1 MCLFQIHWSFGWHDF
16 LRLGMTCQLS
26 FMGVTIP
33 FGVTLKMRPYF
44 GGGGDNAIHSHS
56 NGLQAYYFSKS
67 QD

>member
-1 MCLFQIHWSFGWHDF
+1 MIFSDLV
-16 LRLGMTCQLS
+16 MTCQLS
-26 FMGVTIP
+26 FIP
-33 FGVTLKMRPYF
+33 FAVTLKMRPYF

>member
-1 MCLFQIHWSFGWHDF
+1 MIFSDLV
-16 LRLGMTCQLS
+16 MTCQLS

-44 GGGGDNAIHSHS
+44 GGGGGDNAIHSHS

>member
-1 MCLFQIHWSFGWHDF
+1 
-16 LRLGMTCQLS
+16 
-26 FMGVTIP
+26 MGVTIP

>member
-1 MCLFQIHWSFGWHDF
+1 MIFSDLV
-16 LRLGMTCQLS
+16 MTCQLS

-67 QD
+67 KD